1 MRCPFCSVEN
11 TKVIDSRL
19 SPEGNKVRRRR
30 ECESCEKRFTTYE
43 VIEDSLP
50 MVIKGDGRRE
60 TFNIEKVRAGIHRAI
75 EKRPV
80 SAESVEQMINEIEA
94 QLRGS
99 AEKEIPS
106 SLIGE
111 YIMEALKKIDQVAYV
126 RFASV
131 YRAFQDV
138 HEFQE
143 EIEKLLQKQT
153 KA

>member
-1 MRCPFCSVEN
+1 MHCPFCTAEN

-30 ECESCEKRFTTYE
+30 ECEVCGKRFTTYE
-43 VIEDSLP
+43 VIENSLP

-60 TFNIEKVRAGIHRAI
+60 NFNIDKVRAGIRRAI

-80 SAESVEQMINEIEA
+80 TAEQVEQMLAEVEA
-94 QLRGS
+94 QLRSS
-99 AEKEIPS
+99 AEKEIPAKQ
-106 SLIGE
+106 IGE

-138 HEFQE
+138 QEFQA
-143 EIEKLLQKQT
+143 EIEKLLQKT
-153 KA
+153 NP

>member
-1 MRCPFCSVEN
+1 MRCPFCSAEN

-30 ECESCEKRFTTYE
+30 ECEYCGKRFTTYE

-60 TFNIEKVRAGIHRAI
+60 TFNIEKVRAGIARAI

-80 SAESVEQMINEIEA
+80 SAEQVEQMINEIES

-99 AEKEIPS
+99 AEKESPAS
-106 SLIGE
+106 QIGE

-153 KA
+153 KS